1 MIISVFF
8 DIQHFVT
15 FIYLDT
21 SINITING
29 ISNKYFIQESTG
41 FEKMGIFDIFKNNTN
56 YLNKKG
62 VKLLNN
68 GEYSGALKYFNKALE
83 LEPDSYR
90 TRFNR
95 AITFWEL
102 GKTYEAIKEYD
113 MVLDIYPGH
122 AGAWFNLGVII
133 SILGR
138 YKDALVF
145 LDTAL
150 ELDPEDAIIWYTKG
164 LILEKIDRSNEALKC
179 MDKALKL
186 DPDLQFEEIEFIELY

>member
-1 MIISVFF
+1 
-8 DIQHFVT
+8 
-15 FIYLDT
+15 
-21 SINITING
+21 
-29 ISNKYFIQESTG
+29 
-41 FEKMGIFDIFKNNTN
+41 
-56 YLNKKG
+56 
-62 VKLLNN
+62 
-68 GEYSGALKYFNKALE
+68 
-83 LEPDSYR
+83 
-90 TRFNR
+90 
-95 AITFWEL
+95 
-102 GKTYEAIKEYD
+102 